1 MNGLGL
7 AGNLNNL
14 PHLLNRCKNLLSAGG
29 KILADSSDLRYIY
42 EDEDG
47 NFDWNPSDGYYGE
60 VDFKMSYGDCVG
72 KSFDWLYVDFD
83 TLSHTAALCGLK
95 AAKIADGEHYDYL
108 AEITVA
114 SNK

>member
-1 MNGLGL
+1 
-7 AGNLNNL
+7 
-14 PHLLNRCKNLLSAGG
+14 
-29 KILADSSDLRYIY
+29 
-42 EDEDG
+42 
-47 NFDWNPSDGYYGE
+47 
-60 VDFKMSYGDCVG
+60 MSYGDCVG

-83 TLSHTAALCGLK
+83 TLSHTATLCGLK